1 MGFITLIQ
9 IKNTIERGENMS
21 MQQVTDATF
30 DEVVLKSDK
39 PVLVD
44 FWAEWCGPCRAL
56 IPVLEEVA
64 QEMGNEALIVKLN
77 IDQNPDKTSQYGV
90 RGIPTLILFN
100 KGEMI
105 QTRVGGMPK
114 SKIIDWIREQL

>member
-1 MGFITLIQ
+1 
-9 IKNTIERGENMS
+9 

-30 DEVVLKSDK
+30 DEIVLKNDK
-39 PVLVD
+39 PVVVD

-56 IPVLEEVA
+56 IPTLEEVS
-64 QEMGNEALIVKLN
+64 QELADEAVIVKLN
-77 IDQNPDKTSQYGV
+77 IDENPEKTSQFGV
-90 RGIPTLILFN
+90 RGIPTLILFH

-114 SKIIDWIREQL
+114 SKIIDWIRELA